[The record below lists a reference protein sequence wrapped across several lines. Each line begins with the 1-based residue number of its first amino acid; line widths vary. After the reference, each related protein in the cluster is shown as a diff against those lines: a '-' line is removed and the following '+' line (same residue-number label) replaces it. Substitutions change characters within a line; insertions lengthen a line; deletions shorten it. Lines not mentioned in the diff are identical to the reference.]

1 MSASSNKKMQDASVM
16 GAMIAGLV
24 LGVVIFNYLPIF
36 ISTFASKNLGL
47 KQDWQINLLAETLK
61 IGMFLGYIALISLMP
76 EIKRLFRYHGA
87 EHKAI
92 NVLENDLEL
101 NMENCLKQTRLH
113 PRCGTSFAIIVLL
126 VGLVV
131 FTFLPRPHNLPPFL
145 TTLVRFAM
153 EIPLLFFIAGI
164 SYELLRFAGK
174 NRNNTI
180 VKLAFGP
187 GLLTQFI
194 TTKEPDESQIE
205 VALVALQECMA
216 AEEAG
221 AAPEEIKVIGEPT
234 IKPQSEPA

>member
-1 MSASSNKKMQDASVM
+1 
-16 GAMIAGLV
+16 
-24 LGVVIFNYLPIF
+24 
-36 ISTFASKNLGL
+36 
-47 KQDWQINLLAETLK
+47 
-61 IGMFLGYIALISLMP
+61 
-76 EIKRLFRYHGA
+76 
-87 EHKAI
+87 
-92 NVLENDLEL
+92 
-101 NMENCLKQTRLH
+101 
-113 PRCGTSFAIIVLL
+113 
-126 VGLVV
+126 
-131 FTFLPRPHNLPPFL
+131 
-145 TTLVRFAM
+145 M